1 MIALKAQ
8 HKPPDKDK
16 RQGSLEQNKLK
27 KPSQGHDVPNY
38 KVQFKFSHGAVMY
51 ATLGNSNFA
60 STSSPS
66 IAMVR
71 VQRSCYTR
79 LTVALLTFLWP
90 LELWCLIL
98 RVCSVLL
105 LLGLLC

>member
-1 MIALKAQ
+1 MENLHFAL
-8 HKPPDKDK
+8 
-16 RQGSLEQNKLK
+16 SL
-27 KPSQGHDVPNY
+27 
-38 KVQFKFSHGAVMY
+38 
-51 ATLGNSNFA
+51 
-60 STSSPS
+60 SPS
-66 IAMVR
+66 IKWH
-71 VQRSCYTR
+71 